1 MTHLKRIMRDV
12 TNWIKIVKA
21 NFLLTVGLLLALELG
36 RYELHSML
44 EII

>member
-1 MTHLKRIMRDV
+1 MSHLKRIMRDI

-36 RYELHSML
+36 S
-44 EII
+44 